1 MWHDKLCV
9 CACVCRWTWSTHLER
24 VHHWGQLELCC
35 GENWNSPK
43 TRCACEKTLS
53 VCVCAPMCNH
63 IDLPKP
69 SRNSAFSSET
79 TSTMSWVPSFDL
91 WGLTQSAAASRFAT
105 AMDAAP
111 GDTWALATGS
121 VTLPNI
127 SRNTSCV
134 IATKAGQGRGAKTR
148 RARAERRKID
158 LSFFVTVLS
167 IYEFMGIIILLME
180 VTVLSSVVQVHF
192 NFISPKVFFFLNLL
206 CPFCFPV
213 QPVVN
218 TLL

>member
-1 MWHDKLCV
+1 
-9 CACVCRWTWSTHLER
+9 
-24 VHHWGQLELCC
+24 
-35 GENWNSPK
+35 
-43 TRCACEKTLS
+43 
-53 VCVCAPMCNH
+53 
-63 IDLPKP
+63 
-69 SRNSAFSSET
+69 
-79 TSTMSWVPSFDL
+79 
-91 WGLTQSAAASRFAT
+91 
-105 AMDAAP
+105 MDAAP

-192 NFISPKVFFFLNLL
+192 NFISPKGVFLKF
-206 CPFCFPV
+206 
-213 QPVVN
+213 
-218 TLL
+218 